1 MGLGS
6 AVISSLGKE
15 KAVYEDDR
23 EREKKKGWHKYT
35 SLPTFTH
42 TRVKR
47 EVFRVDAP
55 TSLGMFREMQVH

>member
-23 EREKKKGWHKYT
+23 EREREKKKGGINTLH
-35 SLPTFTH
+35 SPH
-42 TRVKR
+42 SRIQ
-47 EVFRVDAP
+47 
-55 TSLGMFREMQVH
+55 G